1 MGLRRGGWV
10 GGLIGGRR
18 YRVVVRAVS
27 FGGVCIRD
35 VHAMRKVPPVL
46 SECMMHDA
54 MVAWCTHAS
63 LLCMHHHPSPSM
75 LVQVAGQSRQLRLHQ
90 NQRRN
95 TRRLGTLCQQF
106 HQHQSKVH

>member
-10 GGLIGGRR
+10 GGLIGGHRC
-18 YRVVVRAVS
+18 RVVVRAVS

-54 MVAWCTHAS
+54 MVA
-63 LLCMHHHPSPSM
+63 
-75 LVQVAGQSRQLRLHQ
+75 
-90 NQRRN
+90 
-95 TRRLGTLCQQF
+95 
-106 HQHQSKVH
+106 